1 MGFWSSVGSF
11 VSSVASSVVD
21 TVSNVASSIKDGVS
35 SAYNWAKEKVSKAA
49 SWVMDKAETF
59 VETVKETWKKV
70 KPFVQ
75 KIRPWVQAAA
85 KAAPWPWLKT
95 GLEVVAKGL
104 EYLEKLDKNP
114 LLNKVKKAIEWA
126 VNVAKNLRTLFGKT
140 EVEEAEQRRRD
151 LEEAAELAKTE
162 EQRRSLYF
170 AQLINEYV
178 LVSTKVDELISSGEF
193 KDFEHY
199 LRLRATQKL
208 LKTTEKRLK
217 QAKRLEEITN
227 DDVFLLQVG
236 AKLLDENP
244 ELSQE
249 AALKLDRII
258 KRRFKGKSLLPFVF
272 EELVYSWTLKLDQ
285 MESEWDSL
293 NKENAKLQ
301 TELRRLTIKRQLE
314 SLSISEEADII
325 RLSEDIQ
332 DNEYLL
338 NEKRESN
345 RAMRSYILASEG
357 FLQILEETED
367 YWIENDKEWI
377 LEDSQE
383 VGMLIIECAENNKPW
398 DELTEEQQS
407 TISDFA
413 NIFAKDS
420 KTRRQE
426 MEKEMEEEAEQLIEV
441 TA

>member
-1 MGFWSSVGSF
+1 MGFWSSIGSF
-11 VSSVASSVVD
+11 ASSVVD

-95 GLEVVAKGL
+95 GLEVVAKSL

-140 EVEEAEQRRRD
+140 EIEEAEQRRRD

-208 LKTTEKRLK
+208 LKTTEERLK
-217 QAKRLEEITN
+217 QAKRLEDITS

-244 ELSQE
+244 ELTQE

-258 KRRFKGKSLLPFVF
+258 KRRFDGQSLLPFVF
-272 EELVYSWTLKLDQ
+272 EELVFSWSLKLEQ
-285 MESEWDSL
+285 MESEWNAL
-293 NKENAKLQ
+293 NNENAKLK
-301 TELRRLTIKRQLE
+301 TELRQLKIKRE
-314 SLSISEEADII
+314 IEGKLSISEEGDII
-325 RLSEDIQ
+325 RLSEDIL
-332 DNEYLL
+332 DNDNLL
-338 NEKRESN
+338 KEKRKSN
-345 RAMRSYILASEG
+345 LAMKSYILASEG
-357 FLQILEETED
+357 FLQILEESEE
-367 YWIENDKEWI
+367 YWIENGKEWI

-398 DELTEEQQS
+398 DELTEEQRS

-413 NIFAKDS
+413 NIFEKDS
-420 KTRRQE
+420 NRRRQK
-426 MEKEMEEEAEQLIEV
+426 MEKKMENDSEDLIEV
-441 TA
+441 AA